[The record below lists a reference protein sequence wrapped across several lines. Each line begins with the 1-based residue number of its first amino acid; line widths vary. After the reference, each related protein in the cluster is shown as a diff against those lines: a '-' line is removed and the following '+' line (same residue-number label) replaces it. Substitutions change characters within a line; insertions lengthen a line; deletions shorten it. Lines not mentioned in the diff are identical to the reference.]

1 MFNKLAQWFE
11 WLFGSSQVEETYTP
25 IPLMGYRATFVNNQY
40 IVVSVNQPL
49 DKPAIA
55 DISDTL
61 LFVVRAFHDVLFGK
75 DANST
80 PELNQFEKH
89 VIHHV
94 ETLLSSDKIDTS
106 LVPKLP
112 ATIMELMNSLND
124 PEVSH
129 IRLVQLIKR
138 DPALA
143 GDLLRLANSPYF
155 RITKDPVATI
165 EKAVLILGHDGL
177 KSMITTIV
185 MQPMIKINPQY
196 FKMFGQHI
204 WKHSMV
210 CATACRLIAKQKRK
224 DEFMAYL
231 VGLIFDVG
239 KIIVFQCMSNSFK
252 EINPEMT
259 PQSTAFKQI
268 MCEKSAKLTYLAAKE
283 WQLPEILLIALR
295 EQTNTDN
302 INRFS
307 ALGKILFSGN
317 LAGEV
322 YLLVQESVIKQE
334 QGIDILKQNGFSENL
349 ANAIFNAGKSATKK

>member
-1 MFNKLAQWFE
+1 
-11 WLFGSSQVEETYTP
+11 
-25 IPLMGYRATFVNNQY
+25 
-40 IVVSVNQPL
+40 
-49 DKPAIA
+49 
-55 DISDTL
+55 
-61 LFVVRAFHDVLFGK
+61 
-75 DANST
+75 
-80 PELNQFEKH
+80 
-89 VIHHV
+89 
-94 ETLLSSDKIDTS
+94 
-106 LVPKLP
+106 
-112 ATIMELMNSLND
+112 
-124 PEVSH
+124 
-129 IRLVQLIKR
+129 
-138 DPALA
+138 
-143 GDLLRLANSPYF
+143 
-155 RITKDPVATI
+155 
-165 EKAVLILGHDGL
+165 
-177 KSMITTIV
+177 
-185 MQPMIKINPQY
+185 
-196 FKMFGQHI
+196 
-204 WKHSMV
+204 MV
-210 CATACRLIAKQKRK
+210 CATACRLIAKQKRI

-334 QGIDILKQNGFSENL
+334 QGIDILKQNVFSENF
-349 ANAIFNAGKSATKK
+349 ANAIFNAGKSSTKK